1 MPSFYGGIGITSG
14 SGGGSG
20 VSITNIEF
28 DESRNLI
35 IYLSNGSKK
44 NLGPIDGAIF
54 TPSIDENGILT
65 WSNDK
70 GLENPPAF
78 DLKVETDPEEDQGE
92 QWFPLDESTEEEQ
105 PTTTDQYVW
114 EKI

>member
-20 VSITNIEF
+20 VSIANIEF
-28 DESRNLI
+28 DAKRNLI
-35 IYLSNGSKK
+35 IFLSDGSKK

-78 DLKVETDPEEDQGE
+78 DLKVDVDPEDLGE
-92 QWFPLDESTEEEQ
+92 LWHPVDESTDEDQEATE
-105 PTTTDQYVW
+105 QYVW

>member
-20 VSITNIEF
+20 VSIANIEF
-28 DESRNLI
+28 DEKRNLI
-35 IYLSNGSKK
+35 IYLSDGSKK
-44 NLGPIDGAIF
+44 NLGPIDGAVF
-54 TPSIDENGILT
+54 TPTIDENGILT

-78 DLKVETDPEEDQGE
+78 DLKVEDNTEDNGELWFPVDETTEEDQ
-92 QWFPLDESTEEEQ
+92 
-105 PTTTDQYVW
+105 PTNS
-114 EKI
+114 E